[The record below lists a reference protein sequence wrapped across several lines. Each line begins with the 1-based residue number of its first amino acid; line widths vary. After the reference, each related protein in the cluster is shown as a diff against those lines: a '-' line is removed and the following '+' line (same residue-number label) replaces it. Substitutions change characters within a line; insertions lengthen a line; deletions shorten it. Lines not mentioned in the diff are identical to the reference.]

1 MTRRV
6 TYLLGAVSAIAA
18 ITAPTAF
25 DMPPRWVWN
34 ATASAPEGLYWLQP
48 ARRLR
53 VGDWVAVTPPAP
65 LALWLD
71 RRGHLP
77 AGVPLVK
84 RVAAL
89 SPSLVCREGDA
100 VRVDGRLIATA
111 RPRDR
116 SGRPLPA
123 WRGCVALTPAAVF
136 LLNPAPDSLDGRY
149 FGTLPMS
156 SVRGRLAPVLT
167 FEATADV

>member
-1 MTRRV
+1 MTRRG
-6 TYLLGAVSAIAA
+6 TYLVAGLCAVTA
-18 ITAPTAF
+18 ITAPTSF
-25 DMPPRWVWN
+25 DAPPRWVWN

-65 LALWLD
+65 LARWLD

-89 SPSLVCREGDA
+89 SPSIVCREGDA
-100 VRVDGRLIATA
+100 VRVDGRLVAKA

-116 SGRPLPA
+116 GGRSLPA

-136 LLNPAPDSLDGRY
+136 LLNPAPGSLDGRY
-149 FGTLPMS
+149 FGALPMS

-167 FEATADV
+167 FEAPADA